1 MAGSLTYR
9 TYTADSGVSYSIKI
23 DESNAQAAISGGA
36 AGALCPVRS
45 GNFPAPPSGLKYRY
59 ILCYNQAEPDQ
70 RRKFT
75 IGDPTLVVSATAPG
89 ATLTA
94 ESYPGVNDTTGSN
107 VTWIITAYRGE
118 KSRGIPAITATD
130 TGLTDGDATQ

>member
-9 TYTADSGVSYSIKI
+9 TYVADSGVSYSIKI
-23 DESNAQAAISGGA
+23 DESNAQAAVSGGSA
-36 AGALCPVRS
+36 SPLCPVRT
-45 GNFPAPPSGLKYRY
+45 GNFPAPPTGLKYRY
-59 ILCYNQAEPDQ
+59 LLCFNQAEPDQ
-70 RRKFT
+70 KRRFT
-75 IGDPTLVVSATAPG
+75 VGDPTVIVSATAPG

-94 ESYPGVNDTTGSN
+94 EAYPGATDTPGSN

-130 TGLTDGDATQ
+130 TGLTDGDAAQ